1 MVNVKVL
8 EFTVVKATDKI
19 KKKLILRFI
28 ENILESLRTLR
39 GDGGILE

>member
-19 KKKLILRFI
+19 KNKQFLRFV
-28 ENILESLRTLR
+28 ENILESLGTLR